1 MELAPLVPVQS
12 LISPRM
18 HTGRVIKSTGKWYQV
33 LDDSGERWECR
44 IRGKMRLKGLRTTN
58 PIAVGDRVD
67 FDAED
72 TEAGNQGVIT
82 RIHERANAIIRKSVN
97 LSHEAHV
104 VASNIDVAFLVV
116 TLSKPRTSTGFI
128 DRFLVTAEAYGVQS
142 VLIFNKTDLYGE
154 DERDFHDYLTA
165 VYTDIGYD
173 CLDTCAKDAVGVQE
187 VYDRIAGKTA
197 MFGGHSGVGKSTLIN
212 AMEPGLNIRT
222 AEVSESHEK
231 GKHTTTFAEMH
242 PLENGGFIIDTPGI
256 KGFGIVNIEPE
267 ELHHYFPEMF
277 ALLPECKFHNCRHM
291 NEPGCAV
298 HAALEKNYIAE
309 HRYDSYVAMVQQ
321 DEGPYR

>member
-1 MELAPLVPVQS
+1 M
-12 LISPRM
+12 R
-18 HTGRVIKSTGKWYQV
+18 TGRVIKSTGKWYQV
-33 LDDSGERWECR
+33 LEDSGEAWECR

-67 FDAED
+67 FEPEEGDD
-72 TEAGNQGVIT
+72 HQRGIISN
-82 RIHERANAIIRKSVN
+82 IHERTNAIIRKSVN

-116 TLSKPRTSTGFI
+116 TLTKPATSTGFI
-128 DRFLVTAEAYGVQS
+128 DRFLVTAEAYGVKT
-142 VLIFNKTDLYGE
+142 VLVFNKTDLYGE
-154 DERDFHDYLTA
+154 DETAFHEYLTA
-165 VYTDIGYD
+165 VYSDIGYE
-173 CLDTCAKDAVGVQE
+173 CLDTCAASGEGVE
-187 VYDRIAGKTA
+187 HVHARIAGNTA

-222 AEVSESHEK
+222 AEVSETHEK

-256 KGFGIVNIEPE
+256 KGFGIINIEQD

-277 ALLPECKFHNCRHM
+277 ELLPECKFHNCRHL

-298 HAALEKNYIAE
+298 QDALDQGYIAA
-309 HRYDSYVAMVQQ
+309 HRYDSYVAMYHQE
-321 DEGPYR
+321 EGYR